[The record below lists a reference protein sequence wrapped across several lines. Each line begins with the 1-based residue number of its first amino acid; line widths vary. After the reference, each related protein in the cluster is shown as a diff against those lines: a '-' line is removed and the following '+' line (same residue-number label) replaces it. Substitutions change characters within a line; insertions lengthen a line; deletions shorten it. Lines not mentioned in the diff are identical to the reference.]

1 MNYATLQEAYNVD
14 SFDRKS
20 RPSQKPNK
28 NSCSGNGNLGSGN
41 GSNGGGS
48 NSGQPS
54 YVESSKLSLS
64 SNKLNTAG
72 ASGAYGVAGVAD
84 FPNNRGSSCSPLQA
98 PNYNIPI
105 SNECKKEH
113 DEAMN
118 VYMNANNN
126 INNMM
131 NNIPTGLTGSSAK
144 NNMNNIEMLSQQDQS
159 VNAANA
165 SSSSI
170 TSTYAANTANAS
182 PIANAANVASA
193 NSTNL
198 FNSLKSS
205 NDNVAPYYDE
215 DLEQYFNIADLNDEV
230 KYNSGS
236 RTNAY
241 MPNSNKHPYTNND
254 TAEYANTN
262 TVIKNG
268 NNLLNNSSY
277 NLTPEEKKSA
287 EDAILFLKSIE
298 DKINKGEMNASGFHK
313 SSIADPVVPTI
324 NTGPGGFK
332 VQEKPEDKPVEKPV
346 EKPLN
351 NYIYNAIFNIS
362 ILLIIGIAIIIL
374 CDQMVELSIQIGM
387 KRVVNILE
395 PFIKAQAA
403 HAAAAARAAQAAAQ
417 SAHESALAAQDAAS

>member
-28 NSCSGNGNLGSGN
+28 NSCSGNGSLG
-41 GSNGGGS
+41 GGGS
-48 NSGQPS
+48 GGQPS

-64 SNKLNTAG
+64 SNKLNTT
-72 ASGAYGVAGVAD
+72 GVAGVAD

-159 VNAANA
+159 VNAANT
-165 SSSSI
+165 SST
-170 TSTYAANTANAS
+170 TSTFAANTANAS
-182 PIANAANVASA
+182 PIANAANAANAASA

-254 TAEYANTN
+254 TAEYSNTN

-332 VQEKPEDKPVEKPV
+332 VQEKPEDKP
-346 EKPLN
+346 LNIN